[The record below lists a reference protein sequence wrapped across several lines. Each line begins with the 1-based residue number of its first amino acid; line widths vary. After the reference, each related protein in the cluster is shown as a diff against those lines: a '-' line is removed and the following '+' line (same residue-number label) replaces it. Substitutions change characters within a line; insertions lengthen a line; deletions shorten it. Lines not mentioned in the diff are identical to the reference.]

1 MIFDAGT
8 TTISTAGSEQQISN
22 TNNRVRWLKAKALAA
37 NSGIVYIG
45 VSDITATNGYELSA
59 GNEIELNFADAGG
72 TILWSTVYVD
82 AATNGDKVCW
92 AVILDG

>member
-8 TTISTAGSEQQISN
+8 TTISTAGTEQRISN
-22 TNNRVRWLKAKALAA
+22 TANRVRWIKIKALAA
-37 NSGIVYIG
+37 NSGIAYVG
-45 VSDITATNGYELSA
+45 VSDVTATNGYELSA
-59 GNEIELNFADAGG
+59 GNEIEINFADVGG
-72 TILWSTVYVD
+72 TITFSTIYVD